1 MIPSIFRRA
10 RRWWERSVEPAGDT
24 PEEAPPQS
32 RPLSGCVDT
41 DIFATPRDEE
51 DVTFLRRVRELKQLQ
66 AQGRGPTTA
75 LVNFF
80 ADRYDEKAIR
90 DVVGCPFR
98 VYLQKP
104 LIVED
109 LLTDLSSNQ

>member
-1 MIPSIFRRA
+1 MK
-10 RRWWERSVEPAGDT
+10 PAGDT

-32 RPLSGCVDT
+32 RPLSGCVDI

-66 AQGRGPTTA
+66 AQDRGPTTA
-75 LVNFF
+75 LVNYF
-80 ADRYDEKAIR
+80 ADRYDAKEIR
-90 DVVGCPFR
+90 NVVGCPFR

-104 LIVED
+104 LLVED
-109 LLTDLSSNQ
+109 LLTDLSSTR